1 MDKNKNKIKKI
12 FSLNLICFLR
22 CNGIKEKS
30 VGFNYDTKKVYF
42 VFEDNA
48 ELAELVDTY
57 RDSHVMVKLHDF
69 IAEFK
74 QLKEEMFKHSKE
86 FQKK

>member
-1 MDKNKNKIKKI
+1 MKKIKKI

-22 CNGIKEKS
+22 CNGVKEKS
-30 VGFNYDTKKVYF
+30 VGFNHETKKVYF
-42 VFEDNA
+42 VYDEDEVA
-48 ELAELVDTY
+48 ELIETY
-57 RDSHVMVKLHDF
+57 RDSDVKVRLHDF

-74 QLKEEMFKHSKE
+74 QLKEDMFKHSRE